1 MSVISSVPACWMAG
15 PQAGRVEDVF
25 GPKTERTTRL
35 CPSWVSKARGTGN
48 AVVGLQGSK
57 R

>member
-1 MSVISSVPACWMAG
+1 MVR
-15 PQAGRVEDVF
+15 PQARRVEDALM
-25 GPKTERTTRL
+25 PKTERTTWI
-35 CPSWVSKARGTGN
+35 CPSWVSKARGPGN